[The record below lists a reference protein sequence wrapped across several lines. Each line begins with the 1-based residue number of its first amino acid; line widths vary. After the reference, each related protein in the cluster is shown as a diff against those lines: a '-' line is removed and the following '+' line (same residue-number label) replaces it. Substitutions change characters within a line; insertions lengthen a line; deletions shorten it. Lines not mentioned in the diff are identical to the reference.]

1 MPQLQIGAQVRL
13 KTTGELY
20 RIDSIVK
27 DGRLWLTNSFD
38 SLYAHADQVELA
50 TRPNKNRTAMPKI
63 AGNFKIYL
71 GHSSPA

>member
-1 MPQLQIGAQVRL
+1 MSQLHIGTQVRL

-20 RIDSIVK
+20 RTDSAVK
-27 DGRLWLTNSFD
+27 DGRLWLSNSFD

-50 TRPNKNRTAMPKI
+50 TRPNKNRAAKPKI
-63 AGNFKIYL
+63 AANLKIYL